1 MTRARHHLTFDPF
14 APIHVAVVGAGG
26 TGSHLVTLLTEVH
39 KGIIALG
46 GRGLTVTVY
55 DHDEVSY
62 TNTIRQNYGAQEIGR
77 NKAVTLVTRVNLA
90 CSLPWRAEPRRFTAQ
105 DLTMSGRPAPQVVF
119 TCVDSNAARREI
131 GKAFLSS
138 RAHYWIDTGNTRTTG
153 QVLLAQPIRKGE
165 PRLPAPTEEY
175 AELLATDEEDTPS
188 CSALES
194 LTRQDLMIN
203 REVAVRAAGMLWR
216 LLSRGYVTHRGVILN
231 AESGFAVPKDITS
244 DMVPEYKVPPVG
256 LLPHEAPA
264 APALPTP
271 KPKPTRKAPA
281 QPRKPRQTAA
291 ATP

>member
-39 KGIIALG
+39 KGIVALG
-46 GRGLTVTVY
+46 GKGLVVTVY

-105 DLTMSGRPAPQVVF
+105 DLTMSGRPVPQVVF
-119 TCVDSNAARREI
+119 TCVDSNAARREV
-131 GKAFLSS
+131 GQAFLGS

-153 QVLLAQPIRKGE
+153 QVMLAQPARKGE

-231 AESGFAVPKDITS
+231 AESGFAVPKDIS
-244 DMVPEYKVPPVG
+244 PDMVPEYKTPPVG
-256 LLPHEAPA
+256 LLPYEAPA
-264 APALPTP
+264 VATP
-271 KPKPTRKAPA
+271 KPKAKATRKAPA
-281 QPRKPRQTAA
+281 QPRKPRKAAA